1 MKSHPAEIEV
11 NAAEIET
18 ILNVLEETP
27 RRIAS
32 ASKDLED
39 ARMHFKADEKSWSAN
54 DILAHLRA
62 CMDVWGKT
70 IQLMLA
76 QDNPTMRHIS
86 PRTWIRKT
94 NYPKLAF
101 GESLQTFTT
110 QRSELLRT
118 LRALAFEDW
127 SRSAMIEGRKH
138 SVFSQARR
146 MASHENEHCEQI
158 EAILK

>member
-1 MKSHPAEIEV
+1 MKNHPAEIQAT
-11 NAAEIET
+11 AAEIEKV
-18 ILNVLEETP
+18 LQMLEETP

-32 ASKDLED
+32 ASNGLTE
-39 ARMHFKADEKSWSAN
+39 ARLHDKADEKSWSAN

-62 CMDVWGKT
+62 CVDVWGKS

-101 GESLQTFTT
+101 DESLQTFTT
-110 QRSELLRT
+110 QHSDLLRT

-146 MASHENEHCEQI
+146 MALHEHEHCEQL